1 MLAATAKHLTTY
13 PTTWRLCDNDEDYV
27 IWLLPLLTSHG
38 QDAVAIEHDCSVHGK
53 SVAHQLSASIKP
65 AEDPQQAATTFFAG
79 SFSYALERAANW
91 AHDSPE
97 GARLILADDAFSA
110 ELVPALLARGIDLGS
125 RQIYV
130 AAIAPQPIGEKASTL
145 ASAWHQRWGG
155 TPGCYFWET
164 MAALQ
169 VASQYP
175 DFPAQTLLGALN
187 FDAQHESHP
196 ASFSLWLAT
205 HRGLQIVLTPEVSI

>member
-1 MLAATAKHLTTY
+1 M
-13 PTTWRLCDNDEDYV
+13 
-27 IWLLPLLTSHG
+27 
-38 QDAVAIEHDCSVHGK
+38 
-53 SVAHQLSASIKP
+53 
-65 AEDPQQAATTFFAG
+65 
-79 SFSYALERAANW
+79 
-91 AHDSPE
+91 
-97 GARLILADDAFSA
+97 ADDAFSA

-130 AAIAPQPIGEKASTL
+130 AAIAPQPIGEKSFHAGFCLAPTL
-145 ASAWHQRWGG
+145 GNAWRL
-155 TPGCYFWET
+155 FWET

>member
-1 MLAATAKHLTTY
+1 MSHQAYLTRVEKVIRATVTF
-13 PTTWRLCDNDEDYV
+13 PQEV
-27 IWLLPLLTSHG
+27 
-38 QDAVAIEHDCSVHGK
+38 
-53 SVAHQLSASIKP
+53 QLQ
-65 AEDPQQAATTFFAG
+65 EQTELYTLG
-79 SFSYALERAANW
+79 

-145 ASAWHQRWGG
+145 ASTWHQRWGG

>member
-1 MLAATAKHLTTY
+1 MGRM
-13 PTTWRLCDNDEDYV
+13 PW
-27 IWLLPLLTSHG
+27 PLSMIARYTVKRG
-38 QDAVAIEHDCSVHGK
+38 A
-53 SVAHQLSASIKP
+53 P
-65 AEDPQQAATTFFAG
+65 AECLDKTGRRPSTSCDYLFAG

-91 AHDSPE
+91 AHDSPG

-155 TPGCYFWET
+155 TPGGYFGKRWRPCR
-164 MAALQ
+164 L
-169 VASQYP
+169 
-175 DFPAQTLLGALN
+175 
-187 FDAQHESHP
+187 P
-196 ASFSLWLAT
+196 ASILIFLHKPCWE
-205 HRGLQIVLTPEVSI
+205 R

>member
-1 MLAATAKHLTTY
+1 M
-13 PTTWRLCDNDEDYV
+13 PW
-27 IWLLPLLTSHG
+27 PLSMIARYTVKRG
-38 QDAVAIEHDCSVHGK
+38 A
-53 SVAHQLSASIKP
+53 P
-65 AEDPQQAATTFFAG
+65 AECLDKTGRRPSTSCDYLFAG

-91 AHDSPE
+91 AHDSPG

-130 AAIAPQPIGEKASTL
+130 AAIAPQPIGEKL
-145 ASAWHQRWGG
+145 PRWLLLGTNAGG
-155 TPGCYFWET
+155 TPGGYFWET